1 VLQFLFLFL
10 IVEASLNCSRV
21 LIGCLNVMRLKLN
34 FWFVKFNLI
43 EFYLC
48 VINMEIELCSN
59 DFIFE
64 SKLGWIS
71 TSVWDPLLEPL
82 KGSCALKTVSS
93 LGKESSYNLE
103 TLECLRGACD
113 CWNNFKM
120 VMMIWPLELVRIV
133 VHFWSN
139 PIQDEEPRSS
149 SSGLSTLINQ

>member
-1 VLQFLFLFL
+1 
-10 IVEASLNCSRV
+10 
-21 LIGCLNVMRLKLN
+21 
-34 FWFVKFNLI
+34 VKFNLI

-113 CWNNFKM
+113 C
-120 VMMIWPLELVRIV
+120 
-133 VHFWSN
+133 
-139 PIQDEEPRSS
+139 
-149 SSGLSTLINQ
+149 